1 MGGKTSQSTSSVS
14 IPPEVLARYNAVN
27 LRAEDTAKQGFQQYS
42 SDPNAFVAPLTA
54 GQQAGVANTNQ
65 YANAAQPYYGAAAG
79 MTAAGAGPI
88 NAGELNTQKYM
99 NPFTKNVADTT
110 QQALQQQQEQ
120 AMSGQTG
127 NAIRS
132 GAFGGDRSGIAAAV
146 AQRQNQQGMAQAI
159 APIYERGYSQAQ
171 QTAAQ
176 QQGVGLGAEQANA
189 ARYMQAGQQLA
200 GLGSAAQTA
209 GLQGAQ
215 AQLAAGKEQQQT
227 EQAGKTAM
235 YNQFLQQQ
243 GYPFQVAQFLANI
256 AMGTGALSG
265 STTTTTQPQSFFS
278 DRRLKHDIRKIGE
291 TDDGQPIYKFK
302 YKGDPKEQ
310 THIGLMAQ
318 EVEKKHPEAV
328 GLSGGYK
335 TVDYDKATRFAE
347 GGLVPSSM
355 GGAVDEGMAYEGF
368 AEGGMP
374 SLSIFGMPGGGLS
387 GYIPGEVFKN
397 NMSPSDL
404 QKMQSGFMARGAGP
418 SSKTGL
424 GAAATGLNEIMSAE
438 KSLESAYKMG
448 SSGVDWLKSKTAARG
463 GVMGYAGGGMP
474 YGDDDTDSTDIL
486 GDVVKQGQQ
495 QHASLPKPG
504 EAPKAPQSG
513 IGQLAQGVGA
523 LNSGM
528 KAAQGLYTGAGKLGS
543 MISGLGSAAE
553 GAGAAAGAAEGL
565 GAAAGAAGTLGSI
578 GSGLAAAGST
588 AAELLP
594 FLMMLSDERAK
605 HDKKKVGELYD
616 GQPVYSYKY
625 NGDNRTQLGLMAQNV
640 ERSHPEAVGSMH
652 GMKMVDYDRA
662 TSDAADRGHF
672 YSGGLV
678 PRHGYQEGGPPADY
692 SFEADLPAEGAQEV
706 AFRGDADTKN
716 RIREGIISAANE
728 RGIDPVHLAT
738 AISYETGGTFDPTQA
753 GPRTKWGRHR
763 GLIQFGEPQAEKYK
777 VDWNNPVETQLGPDG
792 AVSRYLA
799 DTGVKPGMGL
809 KDIYSAINA
818 GGVGRY
824 GARDAQQGGA
834 PGTVADKVEQQMG
847 GHRTNAM
854 NLLGEDGTQGDTNVP
869 AARARSSGV
878 SPSGTSART
887 EAEPSALGGL
897 GSAMGGIG
905 DWFSENKGIILPVLS
920 GLGKMAS
927 SPSRYLG
934 SAILQGL
941 GGGAEAYS
949 SLQKEQSEIAKN
961 TLGLAQGMF
970 VPVDIGPYK
979 NQFYNTTTNQY
990 YTSAQKNAAIA
1001 GLLKASGV
1009 PPSMYAALLSP
1020 SAGVGSKASVPQASD
1035 STGEGR
1041 TSTQQDLPAPTDT
1054 GATSSEAPS
1063 ISQPAAPAAGA
1074 AAPAAVVT
1082 KPPVDE
1088 VETGIVQPIPIPSQR
1103 YKNAQEEY
1111 NPAFLSQRIQR
1122 NEAAKLSAQSRGD
1135 SAKAATFDAQIKTDS
1150 DKIKGIKDGSIPV
1163 MDNNGNQII
1172 IPEIERNKAIS
1183 KSNEAIPTRVDAF
1196 NKEVL
1201 GSQEQVII
1209 QRQLNEMLNKAY
1221 TSTDLG
1227 PGSDFQ
1233 QKLYN
1238 IASNV
1243 PGVRNFLE
1251 KYDTAGKWN
1260 LAVKSSDYALA
1271 EKAAITEAITAI
1283 REAQAQRAPGTT
1295 LKFTMQTVPAAN
1307 LSAGARYELI
1317 AKNNGNIDRQE
1328 KLNNDW
1334 LDTIKK
1340 GQYPDPNLFVRAWK
1354 LKPENDPKVFIEK
1367 AKQNTPAYAGMTEGE
1382 KAQYGPKDPVH
1393 RAIFMNPQILMD
1405 ELKRRGAQ

>member
-27 LRAEDTAKQGFQQYS
+27 TRAEDTAKQGFQQYS
-42 SDPNAFVAPLTA
+42 SDPNAFVSPLTA

-291 TDDGQPIYKFK
+291 TNDGQPIYKFK

-355 GGAVDEGMAYEGF
+355 GGAVDDDVAYEGF
-368 AEGGMP
+368 ADGGMP

-424 GAAATGLNEIMSAE
+424 GAAAAGLNEIMSAE

-448 SSGVDWLKSKTAARG
+448 SSGVDWLKSKTAANG

-474 YGDDDTDSTDIL
+474 YGDDDADSSNIL

-513 IGQLAQGVGA
+513 IGQAVQGIGA
-523 LNSGM
+523 LTGGI

-588 AAELLP
+588 AAEILP
-594 FLMMLSDERAK
+594 FLALLSDERAK

-678 PRHGYQEGGPPADY
+678 PRHGYQEGGPPA
-692 SFEADLPAEGAQEV
+692 EGAQE
-706 AFRGDADTKN
+706 
-716 RIREGIISAANE
+716 IANE
-728 RGIDPVHLAT
+728 RRQLTDRDIDYMARTMSREAANQGDEGLSGVGHVILNRFQSGKYGADIPSIVQADKQFSPWNKEAIGTRADPRLMSTDDPSYVKSAQIAR
-738 AISYETGGTFDPTQA
+738 AISNGEIPDPTKGALNFANPDLTNADWVRKMAADPEAIRIGQHVFGTSKGA
-753 GPRTKWGRHR
+753 GTGISPAR
-763 GLIQFGEPQAEKYK
+763 
-777 VDWNNPVETQLGPDG
+777 TQL
-792 AVSRYLA
+792 AAR
-799 DTGVKPGMGL
+799 DTGT
-809 KDIYSAINA
+809 AT
-818 GGVGRY
+818 
-824 GARDAQQGGA
+824 DA
-834 PGTVADKVEQQMG
+834 
-847 GHRTNAM
+847 
-854 NLLGEDGTQGDTNVP
+854 
-869 AARARSSGV
+869 
-878 SPSGTSART
+878 PSGFRTTART

-949 SLQKEQSEIAKN
+949 NLQKEQSEIAKN

-1020 SAGVGSKASVPQASD
+1020 SAGVGSRTTVPQVSA

-1041 TSTQQDLPAPTDT
+1041 TSTQQDLPAPTGA

-1063 ISQPAAPAAGA
+1063 INQPAAPATGA
-1074 AAPAAVVT
+1074 TAPAPAAVVT
-1082 KPPVDE
+1082 KPPDDE
-1088 VETGIVQPIPIPSQR
+1088 FETGVLQPIPVPAER
-1103 YKNAQEEY
+1103 YKNAHEEY
-1111 NPAFLSQRIQR
+1111 NTPFLLQRIQK
-1122 NEAAKLSAQSRGD
+1122 NKAAKFSVESRGEYT
-1135 SAKAATFDAQIKTDS
+1135 KGATFDAQIKTDS
-1150 DKIKGIKDGSIPV
+1150 AKIEGMEKGTIPV
-1163 MDNNGNQII
+1163 LDNNGNQII

-1201 GSQEQVII
+1201 ESQEQVTI

-1317 AKNNGNIDRQE
+1317 AKNNGNIDAAE
-1328 KLNNDW
+1328 KLNSDW
-1334 LDTIKK
+1334 LDTYMKY

-1354 LKPENDPKVFIEK
+1354 LKPENDPKVFVEK
-1367 AKQNTPAYAGMTEGE
+1367 AKQRTPAYAGMTEGE
-1382 KAQYGPKDPVH
+1382 KIQYGPKDPVH